1 MLSDIQVER
10 IKLNRGKPVRWRV
23 ERAVKDASAY
33 MLKEIDLTDR
43 RSLTKEVN
51 RCVRDKNDLLVRNA
65 GFAVPFRLV
74 GIYDSNID
82 LDWINEDIQAHKD
95 AEGE

>member
-23 ERAVKDASAY
+23 ERSVKDASAY

-43 RSLTKEVN
+43 RSLTNEVN
-51 RCVRDKNDLLVRNA
+51 RCVKDNNDLLVRKA

-74 GIYDSNID
+74 GIYDSNVD
-82 LDWINEDIQAHKD
+82 LGWINEDIQAHK
-95 AEGE
+95 ESESE